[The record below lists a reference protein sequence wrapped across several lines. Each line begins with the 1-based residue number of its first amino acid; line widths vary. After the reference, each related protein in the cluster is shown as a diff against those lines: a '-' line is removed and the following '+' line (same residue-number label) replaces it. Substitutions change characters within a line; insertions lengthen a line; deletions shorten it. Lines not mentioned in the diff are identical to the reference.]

1 MGDRANKV
9 MKMIPALMV
18 VLTSIFNF
26 DQYLGV
32 FRLLFYQ
39 VLPIVIVILT
49 IYTIWGI
56 VNDMKR
62 EEDDR
67 EIEDLSRLE
76 DV

>member
-1 MGDRANKV
+1 MGDRTDKV
-9 MKMIPALMV
+9 IKMIPALAI

-26 DQYLGV
+26 DEYLDV

-39 VLPIVIVILT
+39 VLPIVIVLLT

-56 VNDMKR
+56 VNDMR
-62 EEDDR
+62 QEEDDR
-67 EIEDLSRLE
+67 EVEDLSRLE

>member
-1 MGDRANKV
+1 MGDRTDTV
-9 MKMIPALMV
+9 MKMIPALAI

-26 DQYLGV
+26 DEYLDV
-32 FRLLFYQ
+32 FSLLFYQ
-39 VLPIVIVILT
+39 VLPIVIVLLT

-67 EIEDLSRLE
+67 EVEELSRLE
-76 DV
+76 EV

>member
-1 MGDRANKV
+1 
-9 MKMIPALMV
+9 MILV
-18 VLTSIFNF
+18 SLVLLASIFNF
-26 DQYLGV
+26 DQYLDV

-39 VLPIVIVILT
+39 VLPVVIVILT

-56 VNDMKR
+56 VNDMKQ

-67 EIEDLSRLE
+67 DLEETSRLE

>member
-1 MGDRANKV
+1 
-9 MKMIPALMV
+9 MKMIPALAI

-26 DQYLGV
+26 DEYLDV
-32 FRLLFYQ
+32 FSLLFYQ
-39 VLPIVIVILT
+39 VLPIVIVLLT

-67 EIEDLSRLE
+67 EVEELSRLE
-76 DV
+76 EV

>member
-1 MGDRANKV
+1 
-9 MKMIPALMV
+9 MKMIPALAI

-26 DQYLGV
+26 DEYLDV

-39 VLPIVIVILT
+39 VLPIVIVLLT

-67 EIEDLSRLE
+67 EVEELSRLE
-76 DV
+76 EV

>member
-1 MGDRANKV
+1 MGDRTDTV
-9 MKMIPALMV
+9 MKMIPALAI

-26 DQYLGV
+26 DEYLDV

-39 VLPIVIVILT
+39 VLPIVIVLLT

-67 EIEDLSRLE
+67 EVEELSRLE
-76 DV
+76 EV